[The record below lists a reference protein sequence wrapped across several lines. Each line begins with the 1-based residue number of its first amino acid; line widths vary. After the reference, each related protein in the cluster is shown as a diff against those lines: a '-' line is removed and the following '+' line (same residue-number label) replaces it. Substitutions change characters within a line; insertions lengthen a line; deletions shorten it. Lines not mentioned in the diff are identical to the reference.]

1 MSNINLQMQD
11 HQGNILHP
19 ETDAELVQYKA
30 GNVNDALV
38 ELEDREQVFVQEVE
52 PADDGLWVDTSD
64 QTVRPNEENPV
75 VTQIKKYINDDF
87 KEEVNSQLD
96 TKVSYSTNSKVHFI
110 KTKSKGGDC
119 ILIESAK
126 NILIDVGYETS
137 GTTLINYL
145 INNNINTI
153 DYLIISHYHDDHV
166 GGTYVEGLIALC
178 NSSINIEKVVLP
190 HQRINYSLFVES
202 SSYKVGKII
211 KGINDRVVDCCNTFS
226 IPMYHPQDEEII
238 QLNDDSYIK
247 FLNLKES
254 NFNKYYNHTVNAYL
268 TEENATN
275 YNNFS
280 MVVEYHS
287 GNNCF
292 LFTGDIE
299 ELAQESIYSQLD
311 SKVDVLKIEHHSVN
325 YNCCDKYLN
334 KIHPKIAVVMPSVTN
349 EEVGLIKNQHFNEL
363 TNNGVP
369 IFSTEIDSV
378 VIKSDYNGVC
388 LLTNSTNINRLE
400 TYNLAQGIAL
410 KNGTD
415 LNDCREVGIYNS
427 IDANRT
433 ATMLNVPFS
442 GAGFKLIV
450 EKTSLYNCLKQ
461 TCIINNTQS
470 SLCYTRQ
477 TKDKVWGD
485 WRRISPFNEIGMP
498 ISNIDLNNLKT
509 PGEYYSENTANTNTI
524 LNSPVPGGFRIE
536 VTQLTPWTILQ
547 KVIANSDHIIE
558 FYRYFSKDKWEP
570 WYTYTN
576 SKYLKHDII
585 KAIYGVGEIITENS
599 DLNSYTNPG
608 CFSCNDKNIS
618 STISNKPSG
627 MVSGFRL
634 EVKATNNNIRYQ
646 MLYAND
652 NKISIYIRYYD
663 VASGFT
669 SWKKL
674 MFE

>member
-1 MSNINLQMQD
+1 MTLKREIKDAYIEGGNSIYVKTHSNAVYVDEN
-11 HQGNILHP
+11 
-19 ETDAELVQYKA
+19 ETETL
-30 GNVNDALV
+30 
-38 ELEDREQVFVQEVE
+38 
-52 PADDGLWVDTSD
+52 
-64 QTVRPNEENPV
+64 
-75 VTQIKKYINDDF
+75 TQR
-87 KEEVNSQLD
+87 LD
-96 TKVSYSTNSKVHFI
+96 NKISYSTNSKVHFI

-126 NILIDVGYETS
+126 NILIDVGCETT
-137 GTTLINYL
+137 GAPLINYL
-145 INNNINTI
+145 NDNNINTI

-166 GGTYVEGLIALC
+166 GGTNVEGLTALC
-178 NSSINIEKVVLP
+178 DSSINIEKVILP
-190 HQRINYSLFVES
+190 HQKINYSLFVES
-202 SSYKVGKII
+202 DSYKVGEII
-211 KGINDRVVDCCNTFS
+211 KGINDKVVNCCNTSS

-268 TEENATN
+268 AEENATN

-311 SKVDVLKIEHHSVN
+311 DNVDVLKIEHHSLN

-334 KIHPKIAVVMPSVTN
+334 KIHPKIAVAMPLVAN
-349 EEVGLIKNQHFNEL
+349 EEVGVIKNQHFNEL
-363 TNNGVP
+363 VNNGVP
-369 IFSTEIDSV
+369 IYSSENGSV
-378 VIKSDYNGVC
+378 VIKSNYSGVC
-388 LLTNSTNINRLE
+388 ALTDSININRLE
-400 TYNLAQGIAL
+400 TYNLSQGIVL
-410 KNGTD
+410 EDGTD
-415 LNDCREVGIYNS
+415 LDDCREVGIYNS
-427 IDANRT
+427 VGANRT

-442 GAGFKLIV
+442 EAGFKLIV
-450 EKTSLYNCLKQ
+450 EKTSVYNCLKQ

-470 SLCYTRQ
+470 SICYTRQ

-509 PGEYYSENTANTNTI
+509 PGEYYSLDTANTNTI
-524 LNSPVPGGFRIE
+524 LNSPTPVGFRIE

-547 KVIANSDHIIE
+547 KVIANSDHIVE
-558 FYRYFSKDKWEP
+558 FYRYFSKNKWEP

-576 SKYLKHDII
+576 SKYLKSEII
-585 KAIYGVGEIITENS
+585 KAIYGVGEIIAKNS
-599 DLNSYTNPG
+599 DLNSYTKPG
-608 CFSCNDKNIS
+608 CFSCNDGTTS
-618 STISNKPSG
+618 ATVTNKPNG

-663 VASGFT
+663 VNGGGFT

-674 MFE
+674 MFENT